1 MFVQVRDNG
10 SSHKGNSSG
19 GGEKWSDAASGPKAS
34 AFGCVGRAL
43 RERGVKG
50 ASSGSG
56 LLLPKD
62 AAATYRDV
70 EDRVG
75 GRRQVCGED

>member
-19 GGEKWSDAASGPKAS
+19 SGKKWSDAANGPKAS
-34 AFGCVGRAL
+34 AFGCVGGAL

-56 LLLPKD
+56 LLLPKV
-62 AAATYRDV
+62 AAATY
-70 EDRVG
+70 
-75 GRRQVCGED
+75 